1 MDQLFSS
8 EAAKV
13 LGIGASTLRN
23 YAATLESKGYTF
35 KRGTNNGRIFQK
47 EDLERM
53 AEMSNNISVNGMT
66 LDEAATTIA
75 NNCEDQK
82 PDQKENMQVNNEEFE
97 RLLQHITQLEE
108 QQAKFADVNLSLA
121 KQVERLTEKMEER
134 ERDQLLFQRL
144 QEAQEKKKRK
154 GIAFFRPS
162 MIGGKK

>member
-23 YAATLESKGYTF
+23 YAATLESKGYSF
-35 KRGTNNGRIFQK
+35 QRGTNNGRIFQK
-47 EDLERM
+47 VDLERM

-66 LDEAATTIA
+66 LDEAATAIA
-75 NNCEDQK
+75 NKCGDPK
-82 PDQKENMQVNNEEFE
+82 LDQKENVEMKNEMFE
-97 RLLQHITQLEE
+97 RLFQHITQLEE

-121 KQVERLTEKMEER
+121 KQVERLTEKIEER

-144 QEAQEKKKRK
+144 QKAQEKRKEKGSPFSPIYDRWKK
-154 GIAFFRPS
+154 
-162 MIGGKK
+162 